1 MKQFSRIAVAAGLVA
16 ASTTTF
22 GFDVDLGAAAAQD
35 ADPDKDWS
43 GMIGLAAMSRPEYIG
58 SEDSEGAAIP
68 VIIVDY
74 KDTAYFKVNR
84 GGVWFWKPNEEF
96 RVGAVAKIRAGAW
109 EDDDDS
115 IEDQEP
121 LPPGFDEPDTQLEPG
136 VNALYKSG
144 MFSAEVQLTSGE
156 DVNLTVLLDY
166 SLIRNKD
173 HLLNLHFEVE
183 SLGED
188 EVKYGWYGDDSSY
201 GNDDAT
207 NVTLGVVGM
216 YTLNPSWKLLYGALA
231 KSLDDEI
238 DDSPIVKEDNYNLA
252 FVGALWV
259 F

>member
-1 MKQFSRIAVAAGLVA
+1 MIKLSRIAVAAALAV
-16 ASTTTF
+16 ASTTTYAF
-22 GFDVDLGAAAAQD
+22 ELGGVDGGD
-35 ADPDKDWS
+35 TSKSDKNWS

-58 SEDSEGAAIP
+58 SDDSEGAGVP

-84 GGVWFWKPNEEF
+84 GGYWFWKPNEQF
-96 RVGAVAKIRAGAW
+96 RAGAVVKIRTGAW

-115 IEDQEP
+115 IEDLN
-121 LPPGFDEPDTQLEPG
+121 LPSGFDEPDTQAEPG
-136 VNALYKSG
+136 VNAMYKNG
-144 MFSAEVQLTSGE
+144 RFMGEVQITSGE

-166 SLIRNKD
+166 DFIQTKEN
-173 HLLNLHFEVE
+173 LLRLHFEVE
-183 SLGED
+183 TLGED
-188 EVKYGWYGDDSSY
+188 EVQYQWYGDDSSY

-207 NVTLGVVGM
+207 NVSIGLIGM
-216 YTLNPSWKLLYGALA
+216 HTLNPSWKLLYGAVA

-238 DDSPIVKEDNYNLA
+238 DDSPIGQEDSYNTA

>member
-1 MKQFSRIAVAAGLVA
+1 MIKFSGIAIAAVLAA
-16 ASTTTF
+16 ASTTTYALEL
-22 GFDVDLGAAAAQD
+22 GGVASVDA
-35 ADPDKDWS
+35 PESDKNWS

-58 SEDSEGAAIP
+58 SEDSEGAGVP
-68 VIIVDY
+68 VIVVDY

-96 RVGAVAKIRAGAW
+96 RVGAVAKIRAAAW

-121 LPPGFDEPDTQLEPG
+121 LPAGFDEPDTQIEPG
-136 VNALYKSG
+136 VNALFSSG
-144 MFSAEVQLTSGE
+144 MFMAEVQVTSGE

-166 SLIRNKD
+166 DLIRSKEN
-173 HLLNLHFEVE
+173 LLRLHFEVE
-183 SLGED
+183 RLGED

-201 GNDDAT
+201 GNDEAI

-216 YTLNPSWKLLYGALA
+216 HTLNPSWKLLYGALA